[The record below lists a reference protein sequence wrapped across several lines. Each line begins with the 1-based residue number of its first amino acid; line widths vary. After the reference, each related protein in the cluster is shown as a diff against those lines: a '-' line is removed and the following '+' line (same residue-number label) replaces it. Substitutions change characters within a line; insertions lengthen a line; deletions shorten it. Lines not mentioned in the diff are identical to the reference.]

1 MVYKVLYLL
10 YLSSSTTQFLLVITS
25 TTKFNQHVQ
34 GAVMIPDIVQE
45 YLEFLHKEFQQI
57 SSGDVASYIPELLKA
72 DPQWFGI
79 TIATVD
85 GHVYQVGETRQGFT
99 IQSISK
105 VITYGIGLEDS
116 GIESVLKKID
126 VEPSGEAFNSI
137 SLEPDTGRPR
147 NPMINAGAIAAMA
160 FIRGESP
167 EQKLRRILDTYN
179 RYLGHEVAVDKE
191 VYRSEKATGHRNRA
205 IASMLRNYDIL
216 EADEDALLDL
226 YFQQC
231 SILVNCRDLALM
243 AATLANN
250 GINPVTGVQAVKSKY
265 VPKLLSV
272 MSSCGMYDF
281 SGAWV
286 YEVGMPAKSGVAGGI
301 MAVLP
306 GQLGIGVFSPKLDE
320 RGNSVRGIAVCKR
333 VSRDFGLHMFH
344 TGRTTAT
351 SVVHSTYN
359 GSQVSSKR
367 SRNTT
372 QARVLQEQGS
382 KIVISELQGD
392 LMFASAEIVVR
403 EALQAALSASY
414 IIIDFRRI
422 ASINEGAMSLLGY
435 MIQYF
440 DENNKFIFFTNVQN
454 EHALVTVIKKQ
465 IPNIRELPLLKFKDI
480 DDALEWCEDQVLT
493 EIQSHTSEPVPLS
506 EQPFCKDFNEQELKC
521 LETFLEPRTYQK
533 GTHICR
539 VGEPATELFFILA
552 GEVSV
557 VVPVDHRREGRIK
570 TLSAGTAFG
579 EMAVLDRGLRSADVV
594 ADTDLSCLMLRYDQ
608 FEQDKSELATQVRMK
623 LVTNIGC
630 ELTNKLRQATLE
642 IKSLKS

>member
-1 MVYKVLYLL
+1 MNVDLL
-10 YLSSSTTQFLLVITS
+10 L
-25 TTKFNQHVQ
+25 
-34 GAVMIPDIVQE
+34 D
-45 YLEFLHKEFQQI
+45 YLESLRKEFLEI
-57 SSGDVASYIPELLKA
+57 RSGEIASYIPELLKA

-79 TIATVD
+79 AIVTVD
-85 GHVYQVGETRQGFT
+85 GQIYQVGETRQDFT

-116 GIESVLKKID
+116 GIDSVLNKID

-160 FIRGESP
+160 FIGGENP
-167 EQKLRRILDTYN
+167 DQKLKRILDTYH
-179 RYLGHEVAVDKE
+179 RYLSHEVVVDQE

-216 EADEDALLDL
+216 EADEDKLLDL
-226 YFQQC
+226 YFKQC
-231 SILVNCRDLALM
+231 SILVNGRDLAMM

-250 GINPVTGVQAVKSKY
+250 GINPVTGVQAVKSRY

-333 VSRDFGLHMFH
+333 ISKDFGLHMFH
-344 TGRTTAT
+344 TGRTTET

-359 GSQVSSKR
+359 GSQVNSKR
-367 SRNTT
+367 SRNMA
-372 QARVLQEQGS
+372 QFRVLQEQGS
-382 KIVISELQGD
+382 RIVVSELQGD

-403 EALQAALSASY
+403 EAQEAAQNADY
-414 IIIDFRRI
+414 VIIDFRRI
-422 ASINEGAMSLLGY
+422 ASINEGAMTLLGY
-435 MIQYF
+435 LIQYF
-440 DENNKFIFFTNVQN
+440 NEHKKYIFFTNLRD
-454 EHALVTVIKKQ
+454 EHALMTIIKKQ
-465 IPNIRELPLLKFKDI
+465 ITNIRDLPLLKFKDI
-480 DDALEWCEDQVLT
+480 DSALEWCEDQLLT
-493 EIQSHTSEPVPLS
+493 KGQSNSSDSVPLS
-506 EQPFCKDFNEQELKC
+506 EQAFCKDFTDEELKR
-521 LETFLEPRTYQK
+521 LESYLEPRSYQK
-533 GTHICR
+533 GEYICR
-539 VGEPATELFFILA
+539 IGQPATELFFILS

-557 VVPVDHRREGRIK
+557 VIPVDHRREGRIK

-579 EMAVLDRGLRSADVV
+579 EMAVLDRGLRSADVI
-594 ADTDLSCLMLRYDQ
+594 ADTDITCLMLRYDQ
-608 FEQDKSELATQVRMK
+608 FEQDKSEIATQIRLK
-623 LVTNIGC
+623 FVTNIGR
-630 ELTNKLRQATLE
+630 ELTHKLRQATLE

>member
-1 MVYKVLYLL
+1 MLGVSMK
-10 YLSSSTTQFLLVITS
+10 S
-25 TTKFNQHVQ
+25 
-34 GAVMIPDIVQE
+34 DIFQE
-45 YLEFLHKEFQQI
+45 YLEQLRKEFLQI
-57 SSGDVASYIPELLKA
+57 SSGEVASYIPELLKA

-85 GHVYQVGETRQGFT
+85 GHIYQAGDTRQGFT

-147 NPMINAGAIAAMA
+147 NPMINAGAIASMA
-160 FIRGESP
+160 FIGGESP
-167 EQKLRRILDTYN
+167 QQKLKRILDTYH
-179 RYLGHEVAVDKE
+179 RYLGHEVVVDAD
-191 VYRSEKATGHRNRA
+191 VYRSEKETGHRNRA

-216 EADEDALLDL
+216 EANEEDLLDL

-250 GINPVTGVQAVKSKY
+250 GIHPVTGVQAVKSEY

-281 SGAWV
+281 SGAWI

-344 TGRTTAT
+344 TGRATAT
-351 SVVHSTYN
+351 SVIHSTYN

-367 SRNTT
+367 TRNTA
-372 QARVLQEQGS
+372 QARVLHEQGCM
-382 KIVISELQGD
+382 IVVSELQGD

-403 EALQAALSASY
+403 EALQAAQSASY
-414 IIIDFRRI
+414 VIIDFRRI
-422 ASINEGAMSLLGY
+422 SSINDGAMSLMGY
-435 MIQYF
+435 MIQSF
-440 DENNKFIFFTNVQN
+440 DENKKFVFFTNFQN
-454 EHALVTVIKKQ
+454 EHALITLLKKR
-465 IPNIRELPLLKFKDI
+465 IPHIRELPLLKFKDI
-480 DDALEWCEDQVLT
+480 DSALEWCEDQILT
-493 EIQSHTSEPVPLS
+493 ETHQHCSEPVPLS
-506 EQPFCKDFNEQELKC
+506 EHPFCKDFSEEELKSFK
-521 LETFLEPRTYQK
+521 TFLEPRTYQK
-533 GTHICR
+533 GTYICR
-539 VGEPATELFFILA
+539 VGQPATELFFILA

-557 VVPVDHRREGRIK
+557 TIPVDHRREGRIK

-579 EMAVLDRGLRSADVV
+579 EMAVLDRGLRSADVI
-594 ADTDLSCLMLRYDQ
+594 ADTDISCLMLHYDL
-608 FEQDKSELATQVRMK
+608 FEQEKSELAMQIRIK
-623 LVTNIGC
+623 LVTNIGR

-642 IKSLKS
+642 IKSLKR

>member
-1 MVYKVLYLL
+1 MNTDLL
-10 YLSSSTTQFLLVITS
+10 L
-25 TTKFNQHVQ
+25 
-34 GAVMIPDIVQE
+34 D
-45 YLEFLHKEFQQI
+45 YLESLRKEFLQI

-79 TIATVD
+79 SIVTVD
-85 GHVYQVGETRQGFT
+85 GHIYQVGETRQGFT

-105 VITYGIGLEDS
+105 VITYGIGLEDH
-116 GIESVLKKID
+116 GIESVLNKID

-137 SLEPDTGRPR
+137 SLEPGTGRPR

-160 FIRGESP
+160 FIGGHTP
-167 EQKLRRILDTYN
+167 DQKLKRILDTYN
-179 RYLGHEVAVDKE
+179 NYLGHAVGVDEE

-216 EADEDALLDL
+216 EADEDELLDL
-226 YFQQC
+226 YFKQC

-250 GINPVTGVQAVKSKY
+250 GINPVTGVRAAKSDY

-333 VSRDFGLHMFH
+333 ISKDFGLHMFH

-351 SVVHSTYN
+351 SVIHSTYN
-359 GSQVSSKR
+359 GAQVSSKR
-367 SRNTT
+367 TRNTA
-372 QARVLQEQGS
+372 QSRILQGQGN
-382 KIVISELQGD
+382 KIVVSELQGD

-403 EALQAALSASY
+403 ETLQAAQSADY
-414 IIIDFRRI
+414 IILDFHRI
-422 ASINEGAMSLLGY
+422 AFINEGAMNLLGY
-435 MIQYF
+435 LIQYF
-440 DENNKFIFFTNVQN
+440 TDDKKSIFFTNIRD
-454 EHALVTVIKKQ
+454 EHALTIVIKKRVA
-465 IPNIRELPLLKFKDI
+465 NIRDLPLLNFKDI
-480 DDALEWCEDQVLT
+480 DSALEWCEDKLLAGWHLLSA
-493 EIQSHTSEPVPLS
+493 EAVPLN
-506 EQPFCKDFNEQELKC
+506 EQAFCKDFSEEELKAFESY
-521 LETFLEPRTYQK
+521 LQPQTYQK
-533 GTHICR
+533 GDTICR
-539 VGEPATELFFILA
+539 IGEPATELFFILS
-552 GEVSV
+552 GQVSV
-557 VVPVDHRREGRIK
+557 VIQVDHRREGRIR
-570 TLSAGTAFG
+570 TLGAGTAFG
-579 EMAVLDRGLRSADVV
+579 EMAVLDRGVRSADVV
-594 ADTDLSCLMLRYDQ
+594 ADTEIRCLMLPYDR
-608 FEQDKSELATQVRMK
+608 FEQDNSELATKMRIK
-623 LVTNIGC
+623 LVTNIGR
-630 ELTNKLRQATLE
+630 ELTHKLRQATLE